1 MAQSANKTSR
11 ARALP
16 IIFIGGGK
24 GGTGKSVVAIALI
37 DHALREGHR
46 VLLVETDT
54 TNPDVGKIYKDDDRV
69 EIHYL
74 DLGTHEGWL
83 KLIDICDGN
92 SNSYVIVN
100 PKGGNAEDIRLFGTQ
115 MNDALAEIGVDRIAT
130 WWVINLYRDAVVALR
145 EFRSTIKN
153 MPVHVIKNGC
163 WGAEGD
169 FDVYNQSGEREAI
182 EKAGGQ
188 TVVFPQVANRILRGF
203 FNDRASL
210 DVQSACATLGTRAE
224 IDSWRRKTSSIFD
237 KLLGTMP

>member
-1 MAQSANKTSR
+1 
-11 ARALP
+11 
-16 IIFIGGGK
+16 
-24 GGTGKSVVAIALI
+24 
-37 DHALREGHR
+37 
-46 VLLVETDT
+46 
-54 TNPDVGKIYKDDDRV
+54 
-69 EIHYL
+69 
-74 DLGTHEGWL
+74 L